1 MNGLRAIIPGQDSAA
16 EEKAAIP
23 YSLEA
28 EQQLLGALLTN
39 NDVFDRV
46 TQVIKPE
53 HFYHPVHA
61 RIFEICSERIR
72 KNALASPV
80 TIKAFLENDEGLKE
94 LGGPAYLAR
103 MASAAAVFYNVSGR
117 ATCYDL
123 PTDPNFDGIWDYL
136 YAAAPLPL
144 APTTLTRTR

>member
-1 MNGLRAIIPGQDSAA
+1 MNEITAFNPTGLSVQDA
-16 EEKAAIP
+16 ETMPHSI
-23 YSLEA
+23 EA

-103 MASAAAVFYNVSGR
+103 MASAAISA
-117 ATCYDL
+117 ATSAMMSSMTCL
-123 PTDPNFDGIWDYL
+123 RPS
-136 YAAAPLPL
+136 APP
-144 APTTLTRTR
+144 A